1 MTLSSFATG
10 TMYLALTQDDM
21 HGVERVLLAYMPIE
35 AEGDAYPNRG
45 AARPLR
51 KECFL
56 RKTLTPPSCSIVG
69 QFQPNHATHYRRGAA
84 TDDGF
89 SASCVMAFHR
99 FD

>member
-1 MTLSSFATG
+1 MTLTRFVTGFAR
-10 TMYLALTQDDM
+10 DDM

-69 QFQPNHATHYRRGAA
+69 QFQPTMPLTTGAGLRRM
-84 TDDGF
+84 
-89 SASCVMAFHR
+89 MAYLR
-99 FD
+99 PVLWLSIV